1 MASLNKICLIGNL
14 GGDPEIR
21 YLPSGDAVCNF
32 SLATSESWTDKN
44 GEKQERTT
52 WFKIIAWRKLGEIC
66 GQYLSRGRQVYVE
79 GRVQV
84 DEWTDRDGNN
94 RFTLE
99 VTANQMLMLGRK
111 DEYADSSR
119 QSSSYD
125 SPRQQ
130 YPSYDEPRQSSPHE
144 APRQSPAYEAPRP
157 SPAPQPSDTSGPRQ
171 MEPPGMGPEEDDIP
185 F

>member
-21 YLPSGDAVCNF
+21 YLPGGDAVCNF
-32 SLATSESWTDKN
+32 SLATTESWTGKS

-52 WFKIIAWRKLGEIC
+52 WFKITAWRKLGEIC
-66 GQYLSRGRQVYVE
+66 GQYLSRGKQVYIE
-79 GRVQV
+79 GRVHV
-84 DEWTDRDGNN
+84 SEWTDRDGNN

-111 DEYADSSR
+111 DDYADSSR
-119 QSSSYD
+119 GYNA
-125 SPRQQ
+125 PRQQ
-130 YPSYDEPRQSSPHE
+130 SPSYDAPRQQHPHDE
-144 APRQSPAYEAPRP
+144 PQQSPAYEAPRP
-157 SPAPQPSDTSGPRQ
+157 SPAPQPSDMSGPQ
-171 MEPPGMGPEEDDIP
+171 HMEPPGLGPEEDDIP